1 MGMDLLAVN
10 PTAEARRFEVDGV
23 NWCTPTRLGIA
34 CAVFA
39 PGGYN
44 MPPDGPL
51 RAQIEHRTGAVIPN
65 RFTTSGWFRFLD
77 LLEAWGIETSSFPRS
92 NDGHVI
98 SEAKCRQVAALL
110 STRIGEYA
118 DAFWEGDLAKAEA
131 DIDGWRT
138 CGGYAV
144 W

>member
-10 PTAEARRFEVDGV
+10 PTADARRFPVDGV
-23 NWCTPTRLGIA
+23 NWCTSTRLGMM

-39 PGGYN
+39 PGGYT
-44 MPPDGPL
+44 MPPEGPL
-51 RAQIEHRTGAVIPN
+51 RAQIEHRAGAVVPA
-65 RFTTSGWFRFLD
+65 RFTNCGWFRFL
-77 LLEAWGIETSSFPRS
+77 ETVAAWGVDTASFPRN
-92 NDGHVI
+92 NDGDVI
-98 SEAKCRQVAALL
+98 SGAKCRCVADALA
-110 STRIGEYA
+110 SHIDEYA
-118 DAFWEGDLAKAEA
+118 GAFFDGDRDAAQD